1 MVIRGFL
8 KEGTMGQLPAKSA
21 GSLGEVKEEN
31 TRPLS
36 YRVICSGA

>member
-1 MVIRGFL
+1 
-8 KEGTMGQLPAKSA
+8 MGQLPAKSA
-21 GSLGEVKEEN
+21 GSLGEVKGES